1 MTDYNFSEN
10 KKGLFSILI
19 VVLIVFLGCLIV
31 LTGVNIAN
39 QVRKGR
45 YIGQEIKTKNNI
57 SVSGKGEIYAE
68 PDLALV
74 TFAVKNEAKQVPD
87 AIKKNSEKMNK
98 IISSL
103 KQQGIA
109 EKDLKTTSFY
119 VYPRYEYRKVETGIY
134 PYPPG
139 KRVFVAYEVT
149 QSLQVKIRDLSKI
162 GKIIQ
167 EATDNGAN
175 QIGNLQFTIDK
186 QDELEVKAREI
197 AIKKAKSKAKQIA
210 SQLGVHLV
218 RVTSFSE
225 NSSEPHYYYPLM
237 AKAAPMAGKEVT
249 PQIETGENKIESNVI
264 ITYEIQ

>member
-10 KKGLFSILI
+10 KKSLFSILI
-19 VVLIVFLGCLIV
+19 IVLIVFLSCLVV

-39 QVRKGR
+39 KVRKGK

-57 SVSGKGEIYAE
+57 SVSGKGEIYAK

-74 TFAVKNEAKQVPD
+74 TFSVKNEAKQVPD

-98 IISSL
+98 VISSL

-109 EKDLKTTSFY
+109 EKDLKTTSFNI
-119 VYPRYEYRKVETGIY
+119 YPRYEYRKVETGIY

-139 KRVFVAYEVT
+139 KRVLVAYEVT

-167 EATDNGAN
+167 GAIDNGAN
-175 QIGNLQFTIDK
+175 KIGNLQFAIDK
-186 QDELEVKAREI
+186 QDELKAKAREI
-197 AIKKAKSKAKQIA
+197 AIKQAKSKAKQIA

-225 NSSEPHYYYPLM
+225 NSSVPRYYRSM
-237 AKAAPMAGKEVT
+237 AEAAPMAGKEVT
-249 PQIETGENKIESNVI
+249 PQIETGENKIESNVT

>member
-10 KKGLFSILI
+10 KSLFSILI
-19 VVLIVFLGCLIV
+19 AVLIVFLGCLVV

-57 SVSGKGEIYAE
+57 SVSGKGEIYAK

-74 TFAVKNEAKQVPD
+74 TFSVRNEAKQVPE
-87 AIKKNSEKMNK
+87 AIKENSEKMNK
-98 IISSL
+98 VISSL

-109 EKDLKTTSFY
+109 EKDLKTTSFNI
-119 VYPRYEYRKVETGIY
+119 YPRYEYRKDGTGIY
-134 PYPPG
+134 PRN
-139 KRVFVAYEVT
+139 KRVLVAYEVT
-149 QSLQVKIRDLSKI
+149 QSLQVKIRDLSKV

-167 EATDNGAN
+167 GATDNGAN

-186 QDELEVKAREI
+186 QDELKAKAREM
-197 AIKKAKSKAKQIA
+197 AIKQAKSKAKQIA

-218 RVTSFSE
+218 RVTNFSE
-225 NSSEPHYYYPLM
+225 NSSVPPYYRHIE
-237 AKAAPMAGKEVT
+237 AKELT
-249 PQIETGENKIESNVI
+249 PQIETGENKIESNVT